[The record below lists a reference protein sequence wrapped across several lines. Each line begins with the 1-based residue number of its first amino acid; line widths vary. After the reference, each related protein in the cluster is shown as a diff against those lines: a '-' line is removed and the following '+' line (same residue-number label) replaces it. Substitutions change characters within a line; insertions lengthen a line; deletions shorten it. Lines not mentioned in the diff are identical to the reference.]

1 MFCFSPNSIQLDGSI
16 TPGDA
21 SSSSTIIPTSAL
33 FPTENVVSTL
43 QEYLKECS
51 GDVAVHNAIQAVIND
66 VQGK

>member
-1 MFCFSPNSIQLDGSI
+1 MFCFSPNSIQLDGSL

-21 SSSSTIIPTSAL
+21 SSSTIIPTSAL

-51 GDVAVHNAIQAVIND
+51 GDVAVYNAIQAVIND